1 MNPIY
6 RAVNLQDVADPQ
18 TLWDTA
24 LEGEFFRDEV
34 YTHEGP
40 SMFQDEA

>member
-6 RAVNLQDVADPQ
+6 RAVALQDVADPQ

-34 YTHEGP
+34 ATPEGP
-40 SMFQDEA
+40 SALQDEA